1 LVWHGACTR
10 ATWGRSCRPADSAL
24 SSWIERHEI
33 CVAFCPSLLPVLS
46 RPSLCSPAA
55 EEDMVEAAE
64 DTPAAVEDTASVA
77 ACAVV
82 QPADS
87 VVPPLV
93 QA

>member
-1 LVWHGACTR
+1 
-10 ATWGRSCRPADSAL
+10 
-24 SSWIERHEI
+24 
-33 CVAFCPSLLPVLS
+33 
-46 RPSLCSPAA
+46 
-55 EEDMVEAAE
+55 MVEAAE

-77 ACAVV
+77 ACVVV